1 MRRGRFIQNGFFAEN
16 PIAALSN
23 NCIEKAARNF
33 SEKPGSSGI
42 KPGKHFLN
50 GPGAPKNPP
59 FMEKHKIFQ
68 VRSILRFQQLLGRD
82 PLKGGIEKLPP
93 DVPFPHKI
101 DKGIAKITNP
111 VKKNNCL
118 FSFLRHTF
126 FIKPFKIFFQ
136 FLLKFYAIAAELKAL
151 RGLLKSILNNLHRE
165 TKNFS
170 EKNLL
175 ALKPIKINAEDG
187 GE

>member
-1 MRRGRFIQNGFFAEN
+1 MRRGRFIQSGFFTEN

-23 NCIEKAARNF
+23 NFIEKAARNF
-33 SEKPGSSGI
+33 FEKPGSSGI

-68 VRSILRFQQLLGRD
+68 VRSILRFQRLSGRD

-111 VKKNNCL
+111 VKKNNCR
-118 FSFLRHTF
+118 FSFLRHTS
-126 FIKPFKIFFQ
+126 FIKPFKVFCPVSFEILRHCGGTESAQ
-136 FLLKFYAIAAELKAL
+136 GLAEIDPEQLIP
-151 RGLLKSILNNLHRE
+151 IL
-165 TKNFS
+165 FI
-170 EKNLL
+170 
-175 ALKPIKINAEDG
+175 PV
-187 GE
+187 